1 MMCFVHYGQTSPLW
15 TDKGNCSRGPWF
27 VQQSWQ
33 LISACSV
40 LWHKCCGCIWCI
52 WASGPNCYLCFYC
65 VWNTDGCTLF
75 FKKLLSNHF
84 KCIKN
89 LGFNTK
95 GKQWLDDLNNLRKKS
110 FFKEHLG
117 SFHLSSLP
125 QLNSG
130 MHSDN
135 NFSLSFSSR
144 SFYMMNINQILQG
157 RKSTYDVNPNKN
169 MQSQQT
175 ASKEQGGSSITR
187 P

>member
-65 VWNTDGCTLF
+65 VWNTEGCTLF

-95 GKQWLDDLNNLRKKS
+95 WKQWLDDLNNLRKKV
-110 FFKEHLG
+110 FLRNIWDLFI
-117 SFHLSSLP
+117 FHHYLSLIAACIQTITSLY
-125 QLNSG
+125 LSRVA
-130 MHSDN
+130 HFTWWTSIRYYREE
-135 NFSLSFSSR
+135 SLL
-144 SFYMMNINQILQG
+144 MM
-157 RKSTYDVNPNKN
+157 
-169 MQSQQT
+169 
-175 ASKEQGGSSITR
+175 
-187 P
+187 